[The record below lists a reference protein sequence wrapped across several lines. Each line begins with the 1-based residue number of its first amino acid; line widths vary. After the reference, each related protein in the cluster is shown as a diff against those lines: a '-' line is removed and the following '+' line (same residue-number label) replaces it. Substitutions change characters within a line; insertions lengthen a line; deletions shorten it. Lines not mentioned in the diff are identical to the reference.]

1 MWKEVIICFIIVIL
15 ILLGNFLMQNY
26 TVKSVET
33 LSNDLDVLREEILDQ
48 QDKEE
53 VSKDTKETITKLK
66 DNWKEKYE
74 KLAYFIE
81 HNELE
86 KVENNFTGVESFVE
100 MKEYAEAV
108 NELDKSKF
116 ILQHIKEKYEFKL
129 ENIF

>member
-86 KVENNFTGVESFVE
+86 KVE
-100 MKEYAEAV
+100 AV